1 MVLVAPSGAGKS
13 TMARRLLDDFDN
25 LRFSTSATTRPP
37 RENETDGVEYHF
49 LSHEEFQQKIDAD
62 EFLEWEEVFNGN
74 RYGTLRSAI
83 ENLMDNDYFVLLDI
97 EVLGA
102 LNVKK
107 MYGDQAFC
115 IYIMPPDLEELKR
128 RLQKRG
134 TESEEMLQSRLE
146 RARREL
152 DFADRFDTIV
162 INDDLETAYA
172 EIHELVREYMGAC

>member
-13 TMARRLLDDFDN
+13 TMARRLLDDFDR
-25 LRFSTSATTRPP
+25 LRFSISATTRQP
-37 RENETDGVEYHF
+37 REYETDGKEYHF
-49 LSHEEFQQKIDAD
+49 LSQEEFQQKIDNG

-83 ENLMDNDYFVLLDI
+83 DSLMEKEYFVLLDI

-102 LNVKK
+102 LNVKE

-128 RLQKRG
+128 RLKRRG
-134 TESEEMLQSRLE
+134 TESEEMLHSRLE
-146 RARREL
+146 RARKEL
-152 DFADRFDTIV
+152 DYADRFDKVV
-162 INDDLETAYA
+162 INDDLETAYR
-172 EIHELVREYMGAC
+172 EIHTLVSEYIGAC